1 MRSALGMMMLLW
13 CVISPLSAA
22 TLIVDRVDDDPA
34 ATACTAAPDDCSLR
48 GATIAANAAA
58 GTDTIVLSA
67 ATYDLTVAG
76 ELEDLSATGDLDITD
91 DLIIQGAGS
100 DLSIIDGGD
109 LDRVLHVPAF
119 YITLDITDLTIRNGR
134 AESNGGGGG
143 LRGDHLTLTMT
154 NVVVKENE
162 AHNEAFSTG
171 SGGGL
176 NIRHGSAALTN
187 CTFCDNFSEEAGG
200 GGISALYLTSFTV
213 DQSTV
218 CRNDGG
224 GIYYQST
231 NGPANITDTI
241 FDGNIATTTYDG
253 GGLLLSGAT
262 EVTITRCDFIHNRAM
277 WGAGISVR
285 NSNSVDIID
294 STIDANGGTDGEPN
308 TPFSTHRGGGIYVYS
323 GALTITASTIS
334 ANGAYSGGG
343 IYLTEGSPSI
353 TVLNST
359 ISGNSADTSGG
370 GVFVEVGDVTINN
383 TTVTGNRATAIEG
396 YNGDG
401 GGFYNQG
408 GTITIRN
415 AILAGNIDPPDAWNT
430 VLADDCGGAGGI
442 VSDGYNILGNDT
454 GCTFTAAAGDQ
465 IGTGAAPVDPLLG
478 ALAANGGPTLT
489 HALEVVSPALD
500 AANPAV
506 PGSGGSAC
514 ESHDQRGVPRP
525 ADGDPVPGAICDI
538 GAYEALTT
546 LADLSVNKDDV
557 VDPVHVGD
565 TISYTVTV
573 TNSGPDEAAGVV
585 LTDDLPVT
593 VTFVSATPT
602 AGSCVG
608 SPGAAQVSCDLGV
621 IASGGSVD
629 VAIEVTAPA
638 TSQPVVNT
646 VTVGALTPDPNTAD
660 NVDTE
665 NTSVEVLTG
674 PDLQLVKVDDADP
687 VVVGD
692 HVTYTIFL
700 TNDGNLSAG
709 DVELI
714 DDLAPSASYVSSS
727 SDPTGVYLPGE
738 HRVTFDIG
746 AVPVGTTEIATVT
759 VASPLSSRV
768 IHSQA
773 TATSVE
779 LDMDPAD
786 NTAGE
791 STAVQVLNP
800 VPSTVT
806 LPRTGQETC
815 LDSVGDPI
823 ACNGTGQDAE
833 FGSGVAW
840 PSPRFSDNGDGT
852 LTDNLTGL
860 MWLGDTNCV
869 FTNYPEFDNDIG
881 YFDPPGTV
889 ADGKL
894 FWSTALYFVSQVNGG
909 AYPNCASGYN
919 DWRMP
924 NTVELHSMVH
934 PLEEVQSDWLT
945 AQGFLNLSQTAYWTS
960 TTKLNF
966 SNPAE
971 TNLAHSVSM
980 IVGYI
985 STNQKYGSQPW
996 ALPLLQVRGGNGPA
1010 AVWRSGQT
1018 VSYSPGDDGD
1028 VEAGAEWPSPR
1039 FADNGDGTISDSLT
1053 GLVWLED
1060 ADSPTTAGVG
1070 PRTWD
1075 EALAFVDD
1083 LNSGAYPAVTL
1094 GGHSDWRLPNLRE
1107 IMSLIDF
1114 SGHPIRLPAGHPFAN
1129 VSDDR
1134 LWYWSS
1140 TPGSSIYVSWW
1151 VGFNDGGVSHYLR
1164 TQAMNVWPVRAGHF
1178 ISTISD
1184 DDGDGIPDQDEMG
1197 PNGDDPTFD
1206 GNGDGIPDIM
1216 QDNVASTQ
1224 TSAGGGYVTVASG
1237 AGTTLGA
1244 VEASPSPSPGDQ
1256 PAGVFPFG
1264 FFDFTVGSV
1273 SAGGCTTVTLYLP
1286 LDPAITGYYKYGPE
1300 QGNVADHWYEFMYDG
1315 TTGAEIFHESAQTR
1329 IVLHLC
1335 DGLRGDDDLAANGI
1349 IDDIGGPITVDGVL
1363 FTDGFNTSDTCGW
1376 SSATSG
1382 CP

>member
-1 MRSALGMMMLLW
+1 MKSVVGMVVLLC
-13 CVISPLSAA
+13 CVVSLVSGA
-22 TLIVDRVDDDPA
+22 TLDVDRIDDEPT
-34 ATACTAAPDDCSLR
+34 ATACTTAPDDCSLR
-48 GATIAANAAA
+48 GAVIAANAAA
-58 GTDTIVLSA
+58 GSDTIVLSA

-76 ELEDLSATGDLDITD
+76 ENEDLSATGDLDITD

-119 YITLDITDLTIRNGR
+119 YITLEITDLTIRNGR

-143 LRGDHLTLTMT
+143 LRGDHMTLTMT
-154 NVVVKENE
+154 NVIVKENE
-162 AHNEAFSTG
+162 AHNDPYVA

-176 NIRHGSAALTN
+176 HIRQGSAALTN
-187 CTFCDNFSEEAGG
+187 CTFCDNYAEEGGG
-200 GGISALYLTSFTV
+200 GGIKAYYLTNFTV
-213 DQSTV
+213 EQSTF
-218 CRNDGG
+218 CRNDGS
-224 GIYYQST
+224 GIFFEGSY
-231 NGPANITDTI
+231 GPAIITDTI
-241 FDGNIATTTYDG
+241 FDANIATTSYSG
-253 GGLLLSGAT
+253 GGLIAGGGAT
-262 EVTITRCDFIHNRAM
+262 ATITRCDFIHNRAM
-277 WGAGISVR
+277 WGAAIAVR
-285 NSNSVDIID
+285 NSNSVDLID
-294 STIDANGGTDGEPN
+294 STIDTNGGTDGEPN
-308 TPFSTHRGGGIYVYS
+308 TPYNTHRGGGIYVY
-323 GALTITASTIS
+323 GGILTITGSTIS
-334 ANGAYSGGG
+334 ANEAYSGGG
-343 IYLTEGSPSI
+343 IYMTNGSPAI

-359 ISGNSADTSGG
+359 ISGNSAETSGG
-370 GVFVEVGDVTINN
+370 GVFVEVGDATFNN
-383 TTVTGNRATAIEG
+383 TTVTGNRATAVEG

-401 GGFYNQG
+401 GGIYNQG
-408 GTITIRN
+408 GAVTVRN
-415 AILAGNIDPPDAWNT
+415 TILAGNMDPPDAWNT
-430 VLADDCGGAGGI
+430 VSADDCGGAGGI

-454 GCTFTAAAGDQ
+454 GCTFTGGAGDQ
-465 IGTGAAPVDPLLG
+465 IGTEVAPLDPLLG
-478 ALAANGGPTLT
+478 ALVANGGPTLT

-514 ESHDQRGVPRP
+514 ESTDQRGVPRP

-546 LADLSVNKDDV
+546 LADLSVTKDDAI
-557 VDPVHVGD
+557 DPVHVGD

-573 TNSGPDEAAGVV
+573 TNGGPDEAAGVV
-585 LTDDLPVT
+585 LTDDLPTT

-602 AGSCVG
+602 TGSCVG
-608 SPGAAQVSCDLGV
+608 SPAAHQVSCDLGV

-629 VAIEVTAPA
+629 VAIDVTAPA
-638 TSQPVVNT
+638 TPQPVVNT
-646 VTVGALTPDPNTAD
+646 VAVGALTPDANTAD
-660 NVDTE
+660 NQDAE
-665 NTSVEVLTG
+665 GTSVAVLTG
-674 PDLQLVKVDDADP
+674 PDLKLVNVDDADP

-692 HVTYTIFL
+692 HITYTIFL
-700 TNDGNLSAG
+700 TNDGNLAAS

-714 DDLAPSASYVSSS
+714 DDLALSTSYISSS
-727 SDPTGVYLPGE
+727 SDPIGVYLPAE
-738 HRVTFDIG
+738 HRVSFDIG
-746 AVPVGTTEIATVT
+746 AVPVGATEIATVT
-759 VASPLSSRV
+759 VATPLSSRV

-773 TATSVE
+773 AATSVE

-791 STAVQVLNP
+791 STAVQVSNP
-800 VPSTVT
+800 VPSTVV
-806 LPRTGQETC
+806 LPGTGQVEC
-815 LDSVGDPI
+815 FDSVGDPI

-840 PSPRFSDNGDGT
+840 PSPRFSANGDGT
-852 LTDNLTGL
+852 MTDNLTGL
-860 MWLGDTNCV
+860 MWLADANCV

-881 YFDPPGTV
+881 YFDPPGTL
-889 ADGKL
+889 ADGRL
-894 FWSTALYFVSQVNGG
+894 FWSSALYFVSQVNAGV
-909 AYPNCASGYN
+909 YPNCASGYN

-934 PLEEVQSDWLT
+934 PLEEVQADWLT
-945 AQGFLNLSQTAYWTS
+945 AQGFTNLEPMAYWTS

-966 SNPAE
+966 SNPVE
-971 TNLAHSVSM
+971 TNLAYYVSM
-980 IVGYI
+980 IVGQI
-985 STNQKYGSQPW
+985 TSAQKWGIQPSTFPV
-996 ALPLLQVRGGNGPA
+996 LQVRGGNGPA
-1010 AVWRSGQT
+1010 APWRSGQT
-1018 VSYSPGDDGD
+1018 ESYNPGDDGD

-1039 FADNGDGTISDSLT
+1039 FTDNGDGTISDNLT

-1070 PRTWD
+1070 LRTWE
-1075 EALAFVDD
+1075 EALAFVDE
-1083 LNSGAYPAVTL
+1083 LNAGSHPGVVL
-1094 GGHSDWRLPNLRE
+1094 GGNTDWRLPNLRE
-1107 IMSLIDF
+1107 IMSLMDF

-1129 VSDDR
+1129 VSADR

-1140 TPGSSIYVSWW
+1140 TPGSTNYHSWC
-1151 VGFNDGGVSHYLR
+1151 VILNYGNVTQYLR
-1164 TQAMNVWPVRAGHF
+1164 TQGMNVWPVRAGHF

-1206 GNGDGIPDIM
+1206 GNGDGVPDIV
-1216 QDNVASTQ
+1216 QDNVASTA

-1244 VEASPSPSPGDQ
+1244 VEATPSPSPGDQ
-1256 PAGVFPFG
+1256 PAGAFPFG

-1273 SAGGCTTVTLYLP
+1273 ASGGCTTVTLFLP
-1286 LDPAITGYYKYGPE
+1286 LDPTITSYYKYGPE
-1300 QGNVADHWYEFMYDG
+1300 PGNVVDHWYEFPYDG
-1315 TTGAEIFHESAQTR
+1315 TTGAEIFHEAGRTR

-1335 DGLRGDDDLAANGI
+1335 DGLRGDDDLIANGI

-1363 FTDGFNTSDTCGW
+1363 FFDGFDTGDTCIW